1 MGFEVADD
9 YGAVAVG
16 ADLEALEGILV
27 DCVRRFYWFGDGD
40 GVGHHVMTS
49 IVFEIV
55 QIIVSR
61 LLCLAHKMRFV
72 VVTLDSI
79 CLNGD
84 LRGGEH
90 RIMQILNDFFATQE
104 LINQLTN
111 FMVLETRTGST
122 DVKRI
127 RDHSSSR
134 QLLLS
139 WEPCINIALV
149 KNNRR
154 VGWVMEAIIAKPGY
168 IDTSRVS

>member
-1 MGFEVADD
+1 
-9 YGAVAVG
+9 
-16 ADLEALEGILV
+16 
-27 DCVRRFYWFGDGD
+27 
-40 GVGHHVMTS
+40 MTS

-72 VVTLDSI
+72 VVTFDSI

-111 FMVLETRTGST
+111 FMVLETRAGST

-127 RDHSSSR
+127 RDHPSSR

-139 WEPCINIALV
+139 
-149 KNNRR
+149 
-154 VGWVMEAIIAKPGY
+154 
-168 IDTSRVS
+168 